1 MDKSIAIIKALL
13 SLLSAENTR
22 FDGLTRQGATN
33 VAAITQMAE
42 NYLAEYEAEK
52 GEEDDGDDSDDTV

>member
-1 MDKSIAIIKALL
+1 MLK
-13 SLLSAENTR
+13 NTR